1 MSKYYVREDDAKRD
15 KVVGP
20 MVLTIR
26 ANTAAAQSDADE
38 DFSPLI
44 TDTNGKLWVNVGTIG
59 LPSGAST
66 AANQATIIGHVDG
79 IETLLTGIDADTN
92 AINTDI
98 AAIELLATAIDA
110 DTSAIKVAAE
120 AIDDIV
126 KAEDAAH
133 SDGDKGVM
141 ALGVRDDIAA
151 TLAASD
157 GDYASLSLDKYGRL
171 RTGKKDAVDVWRFF
185 HGGTGS
191 LADTTMKAAATGMAA
206 CITDLK
212 VSFLATVL
220 IGKVVIEIDDG
231 TTLIYSQ
238 TLTCP
243 TNNLVANLDVHFDT
257 PLFASE
263 DTNLTIK
270 ATYTLPSGSAAHS
283 ITASGYSIPA
293 A

>member
-133 SDGDKGVM
+133 SNGDVGVM
-141 ALGVRDDIAA
+141 ALGVRDDVAA
-151 TLAASD
+151 SLAASD